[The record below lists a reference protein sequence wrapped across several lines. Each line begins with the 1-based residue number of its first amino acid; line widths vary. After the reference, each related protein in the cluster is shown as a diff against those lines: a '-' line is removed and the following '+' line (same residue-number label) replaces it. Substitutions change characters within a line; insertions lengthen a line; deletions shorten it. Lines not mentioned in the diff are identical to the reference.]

1 VQLRPA
7 PTLNRNNRKA
17 LQEYATKQQFWHAKS
32 YIGLLVSQKFHVNL
46 SNYQLIVFNR
56 KNNSMINYQSIIR
69 RNPNKRFG
77 KPCVRETR
85 ITVYDVLGWLAAGMT
100 NEEILA
106 DFPELTIEDIQ
117 ACLAYAADRERKLQ
131 YA

>member
-1 VQLRPA
+1 
-7 PTLNRNNRKA
+7 
-17 LQEYATKQQFWHAKS
+17 
-32 YIGLLVSQKFHVNL
+32 
-46 SNYQLIVFNR
+46 
-56 KNNSMINYQSIIR
+56 MINYQSIIR

-100 NEEILA
+100 NEEIMA
-106 DFPELTIEDIQ
+106 DFPELTTEDIQ

>member
-1 VQLRPA
+1 
-7 PTLNRNNRKA
+7 
-17 LQEYATKQQFWHAKS
+17 
-32 YIGLLVSQKFHVNL
+32 
-46 SNYQLIVFNR
+46 
-56 KNNSMINYQSIIR
+56 MINYKSIIK

-100 NEEILA
+100 FSEIIL
-106 DFPELTIEDIQ
+106 DFPELTIDDIR
-117 ACLAYAADRERKLQ
+117 ACLAYAADREHKLQ